1 MKPELLAPAG
11 TPEAAFAAF
20 AAGADAAY
28 LGMREF
34 SARAEAGNF
43 DAAQLSSLLA
53 HARSLS
59 PRRSVHVALNTLV
72 RESERPAL
80 ARLLETL
87 EELGPDALIV
97 QDPGVAR
104 MARRHFPSLRLHAS
118 TQMAVHSAEGVR
130 AMADLG
136 FSRVVLARECT
147 LEEIAAAVEAGAGAC
162 EVETFLHG
170 ALCYSCSGLCL
181 YSAMERGR
189 SGNRGRCCYGCRE
202 KRDGAFPF
210 SMRDLAF
217 APLLRELC
225 ATGVASLKIE
235 GRMKSPLWVSCVVQW
250 YRGLLD
256 GTLSPEAARRLEDD
270 VRSVFARE
278 WTTLYAAGEKGPPEG
293 VVDPRSLGHRGA
305 PAGTALGV
313 SAPDASGV
321 RWMRMSVRLPF
332 ERHDGLQMK
341 LPAFLAESD
350 GHPWGFAVGRLRR
363 DGREVFRAAAGDV
376 VDVALPR
383 TGPAPEVP
391 AGQEVLLATSQDV
404 SRRHP
409 LPPAPRTLAGEGRPA
424 VFGIGIAADGV
435 SATARDAARPSVSA
449 SVRLPGAFGPARTAG
464 RAEAAAR
471 DAFSKLGGTGW
482 RVADPARDIAVRGDL
497 SRFVPASA
505 LNAARRAAVEALGEA
520 AARHAARTEAEVLAD
535 DSAPSPDGPEP
546 PAAVLT
552 RKFGSDAPPRPA
564 KGAGRVVL
572 ALRHTLLLDQTA
584 LLRRLGAWTA
594 ALGFRPALSLPL
606 LCRDR
611 EAPALDAALDALLGA
626 GFSDWETADWAGVR
640 RLRVRGVRA
649 FTADFTLP
657 VENRAAAAEL
667 FSLGASRCVLSPE
680 VPRETAAAL
689 AGAFPGRIE
698 QPVRQFVPLFVS
710 ATPPGAGSGPVR
722 PVGGK
727 PPVVSFLL
735 DGRWITTRR
744 SPWTS
749 PPLPAAPLREDFS
762 WDPPLPG

>member
-11 TPEAAFAAF
+11 TPEAAFAAL
-20 AAGADAAY
+20 AAGADAVY

-43 DAAQLSSLLA
+43 DEAQLSALLA

-59 PRRSVHVALNTLV
+59 PRRAVHVALNTLV
-72 RESERPAL
+72 REGECPAL

-104 MARRHFPSLRLHAS
+104 MVRRHFPSLRLHAS

-162 EVETFLHG
+162 EVEAFLHG
-170 ALCYSCSGLCL
+170 ALCYSCSGFCL

-210 SMRDLAF
+210 SMRDLAL
-217 APLLRELC
+217 APLLRELV
-225 ATGVASLKIE
+225 ATGVSSLKIE
-235 GRMKSPLWVSCVVQW
+235 GRMKSPLWVSCVVRW

-256 GTLSPEAARRLEDD
+256 GTLSEEESRRLADD

-278 WTTLYAAGEKGPPEG
+278 WTTLYATGEKGPPEG

-305 PAGTALGV
+305 PAGRVLGV
-313 SAPDASGV
+313 SAPDSSGA

-350 GHPWGFAVGRLRR
+350 GHPWGFAVGRIRR
-363 DGREVFRAAAGDV
+363 AGRDVFAAAPGDT

-383 TGPAPEVP
+383 SGPVP
-391 AGQEVLLATSQDV
+391 DIPVGQEVLLATSQDV
-404 SRRHP
+404 ARRHP
-409 LPPAPRTLAGEGRPA
+409 LPPAPRTVAGEGRPA
-424 VFGIGIAADGV
+424 VFEIAIAPDGISVA
-435 SATARDAARPSVSA
+435 ARDAARPSVSA
-449 SVRLPGAFGPARTAG
+449 SLRLPGAFEPARAAG
-464 RAEAAAR
+464 RTAAAAR
-471 DAFSKLGGTGW
+471 EAFSKLGGTGW
-482 RVADPARDIAVRGDL
+482 RVADPARDVSVLGGDAL
-497 SRFVPASA
+497 FVPASA
-505 LNAARRAAVEALGEA
+505 LNAARRAAVGALDEA
-520 AARHAARTEAEVLAD
+520 AARHAAATVEAAL
-535 DSAPSPDGPEP
+535 SDGAEE
-546 PAAVLT
+546 PAAWPEAPAPALT
-552 RKFGSDAPPRPA
+552 RKFGAEAPPRPA
-564 KGAGRVVL
+564 EGAGRVVL
-572 ALRHTLLLDQTA
+572 ALRHSLLGDLSA
-584 LLRRLGAWTA
+584 LLRRLDAWTA
-594 ALGFRPALSLPL
+594 ALGFRPALALPL

-611 EAPALDAALDALLGA
+611 EAHALDAALDALLGA
-626 GFSDWETADWAGVR
+626 GFSDWEAADWAGVR
-640 RLRVRGVRA
+640 RLRARGVRA

-657 VENRAAAAEL
+657 VENRDAAAAL
-667 FSLGASRCVLSPE
+667 FSLGAARCVLSPE

-689 AGAFPGRIE
+689 AETFPGRIE

-710 ATPPGAGSGPVR
+710 ATPPGAGSGPLR
-722 PVGGK
+722 LFGGR

-749 PPLPAAPLREDFS
+749 PPLPSSPSREDFA
-762 WDPPLPG
+762 WDPPRA